1 MAIWLAYL
9 LYFSLS
15 FLLSNTNRLRID
27 CWWLEFWRCI
37 SEYTIRAKKSREKN
51 NNASIYGNYWC
62 NTCNSTCKIPCAWP
76 KLFITLAWHTGPA
89 CIHRVCAVHSGIQ
102 LKRGEIAVKANSGK
116 NEKKRKYAN
125 RYTMCCD
132 GKKEKKIAKNLHKF
146 LIIHRKYVCKL
157 GNQLAL
163 HFEIQFFSAF
173 LNFHMEIS
181 ERKYDKLSNPN
192 AWTVPRLICW
202 MCII

>member
-1 MAIWLAYL
+1 MVGLFAVFFSFFLAFQYKPTSYWLL
-9 LYFSLS
+9 MTWILTMHFRVHDQS
-15 FLLSNTNRLRID
+15 
-27 CWWLEFWRCI
+27 
-37 SEYTIRAKKSREKN
+37 KKEQRRN

-125 RYTMCCD
+125 RYTVCFD
-132 GKKEKKIAKNLHKF
+132 GKKEKKNCKKF
-146 LIIHRKYVCKL
+146 
-157 GNQLAL
+157 
-163 HFEIQFFSAF
+163 
-173 LNFHMEIS
+173 
-181 ERKYDKLSNPN
+181 
-192 AWTVPRLICW
+192 T
-202 MCII
+202 

>member
-15 FLLSNTNRLRID
+15 CFPMQTDSVLIADDLNSDDAFQSIHD
-27 CWWLEFWRCI
+27 Q
-37 SEYTIRAKKSREKN
+37 SKKEQKRN

-102 LKRGEIAVKANSGK
+102 LKRGEIAVKADSGK

-132 GKKEKKIAKNLHKF
+132 GKKEKK
-146 LIIHRKYVCKL
+146 C
-157 GNQLAL
+157 
-163 HFEIQFFSAF
+163 
-173 LNFHMEIS
+173 
-181 ERKYDKLSNPN
+181 
-192 AWTVPRLICW
+192 
-202 MCII
+202 